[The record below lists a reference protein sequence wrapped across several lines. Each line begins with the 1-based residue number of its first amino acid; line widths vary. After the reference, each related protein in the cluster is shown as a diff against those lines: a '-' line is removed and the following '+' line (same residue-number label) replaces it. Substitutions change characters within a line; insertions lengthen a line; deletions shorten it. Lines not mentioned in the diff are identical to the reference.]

1 MTSSLI
7 EAYDRGFYEKIVVIA
22 VAVIVLVSG
31 IIFVPR
37 LSHKRDDCGNV
48 FIGTGY
54 KANVVSDFFSKDE
67 QIICREC
74 AETQHALSIALGKS
88 VEDFKRELFD

>member
-1 MTSSLI
+1 MK
-7 EAYDRGFYEKIVVIA
+7 KIAIIA
-22 VAVIVLVSG
+22 VAVVVLVSG

-37 LSHKRDDCGNV
+37 LVHKCDDCGDI

-54 KANVVSDFFSKDE
+54 KANVVSDLFSKDE
-67 QIICREC
+67 QIICKEC

-88 VEDFKRELFD
+88 VEDFKRGLFD